1 MSKNKT
7 GLIVD
12 GELQKPE
19 RQLSMVFDLN
29 KCLGCHTCA
38 IACKTQW
45 TREEGMGNM
54 WWTIV
59 NTMPGKGSPKN
70 WEQMGGGF
78 DEQNN
83 ARPSKIPTRDEF
95 GEDWKFNHKEV
106 FHEGKGNSVHL
117 QPAPKNGKSPEW
129 GTNWDEDQG
138 AGEYPNSSYFY
149 RPRICNHCSQPAC
162 VEACPR
168 KAITKRKK
176 DGIVL
181 INEKKCKGYRFCMAA
196 CPYKRIYFNPLTNTS
211 QKCIFCFPRIEKGVA
226 PACARQCPGRM
237 RFVGYLDDKNGPI
250 YKLVH
255 KHKVAIPLHPEYG
268 TQPNVYYVPPLSP
281 PQMDGNG
288 KIIDD
293 KPRIPIEY
301 LRSLFGNEVDGVLEK
316 LQQEMDKKRNGE
328 KSELMDTLIVYKW
341 PEDIFPDFP
350 VDPASLA
357 TTYQELK

>member
-1 MSKNKT
+1 MSKNTT
-7 GLIVD
+7 GLIVG
-12 GELQKPE
+12 GELQKPQ

-45 TREEGMGNM
+45 TGKEGMGNM

-70 WEQMGGGF
+70 WESMGGGF
-78 DEQNN
+78 DTN
-83 ARPSKIPTRDEF
+83 ATTDTNAQPIANPSKIPTRDEF
-95 GEDWKFNHKEV
+95 GEDWQFNHKEV
-106 FHEGKGNSVHL
+106 FEEGKGKSVHL
-117 QPAPKNGKSPEW
+117 QPALKEGKKPEW

-138 AGEYPNSSYFY
+138 AGEYPNSYYFY
-149 RPRICNHCSQPAC
+149 LPRICNHCSQPAC
-162 VEACPR
+162 AEACPR

-196 CPYKRIYFNPLTNTS
+196 CPYKRIYFNPLTNKS

-250 YKLVH
+250 YKLVT
-255 KHKVAIPLHPEYG
+255 KHKIALPLHAEYG
-268 TQPNVYYVPPLSP
+268 TQPNVYYIPPLTP
-281 PQMDGNG
+281 PQMDSDG
-288 KIIDD
+288 KIIED
-293 KPRIPIEY
+293 KPRIPIVY
-301 LRSLFGNEVDGVLEK
+301 QG
-316 LQQEMDKKRNGE
+316 
-328 KSELMDTLIVYKW
+328 SE
-341 PEDIFPDFP
+341 
-350 VDPASLA
+350 
-357 TTYQELK
+357 